1 VSEFTKENLSFSTKK
16 YDIIIRY
23 SNTLDETMRV
33 LYKNRNGVEL
43 ILNIETFIDL
53 DERKREVLLTCSENL
68 NKNK

>member
-1 VSEFTKENLSFSTKK
+1 
-16 YDIIIRY
+16 
-23 SNTLDETMRV
+23 MRV